1 MKRVLFIDRD
11 GTIIKEAPDE
21 VINSFTKIE
30 FLPNVF
36 KYLRLI
42 AEELDFELALVT
54 NQDGL
59 GTEFLP
65 EAVFNPIHNL
75 VMTSLKNE
83 NIHFKAEHVDKTF
96 FFENAPTRK
105 PQTGMLTGY
114 MNNPEYDLPN
124 SFVIGDR
131 LTDVE
136 LAFNL
141 GAKGIWI
148 NQGTTFGNNELSQK
162 FEKLKEYI
170 ALETNDWKEIY
181 EFLKTQ

>member
-1 MKRVLFIDRD
+1 
-11 GTIIKEAPDE
+11 
-21 VINSFTKIE
+21 
-30 FLPNVF
+30 
-36 KYLRLI
+36 
-42 AEELDFELALVT
+42 
-54 NQDGL
+54 
-59 GTEFLP
+59 
-65 EAVFNPIHNL
+65 
-75 VMTSLKNE
+75 
-83 NIHFKAEHVDKTF
+83 
-96 FFENAPTRK
+96 
-105 PQTGMLTGY
+105 MLTGY
-114 MNNPEYDLPN
+114 MNNPEYDLAN

-181 EFLKTQ
+181 EFLKAQ